1 MSGLFKTPK
10 MPKVE
15 KIPVPNRTDAEVQA
29 AADEERKRSAASRA
43 SSWLTGGLGVPR
55 GGFSSAGAQLLS
67 GQQASA

>member
-10 MPKVE
+10 MPKID
-15 KIPVPNRTDAEVQA
+15 KPQVPLRSDAEVA
-29 AADEERKRSAASRA
+29 AAAEDERKRQSATRA

-67 GQQASA
+67 GQQAA